1 MEHIKTFLD
10 TSTVHGLSRISGT
23 RKLSR
28 LFWIL
33 VVISGFIGSVY
44 LIHISFYNWEKSPIS
59 TTTETLPISQITFPN
74 VTVCPPRNSFLNL
87 NYDIMLSQNK
97 TLDNKARKEL
107 FDYSLD
113 VINDEFYEEIMANL
127 SKVEDPDRFY
137 NWYHGYATVEYPFYI
152 KEDNQLNYMMYTSAT
167 SGNISTQYF
176 GNKFEADK
184 VDGRILIK
192 IYVSVP
198 PSLIGDT
205 NVTLMLEI
213 TKRTMKE
220 VSDNDLMTFDC
231 SDCTTIN
238 IDADLRKWTKNI
250 TAPNPEYGYYFIKLD
265 RKVSQDDIKNIDLD
279 MMPGFRFTWNYTR
292 VVDPK
297 SIYSNQDKNKQFV
310 RCSYLIYMISIFSS
324 VLYLSFLRYFHFESL
339 SSLSPI
345 SFQSFSKLFTISLKS
360 FSIFFLISF

>member
-1 MEHIKTFLD
+1 
-10 TSTVHGLSRISGT
+10 
-23 RKLSR
+23 
-28 LFWIL
+28 
-33 VVISGFIGSVY
+33 
-44 LIHISFYNWEKSPIS
+44 
-59 TTTETLPISQITFPN
+59 
-74 VTVCPPRNSFLNL
+74 
-87 NYDIMLSQNK
+87 
-97 TLDNKARKEL
+97 
-107 FDYSLD
+107 
-113 VINDEFYEEIMANL
+113 
-127 SKVEDPDRFY
+127 
-137 NWYHGYATVEYPFYI
+137 
-152 KEDNQLNYMMYTSAT
+152 MYTSAT

-192 IYVSVP
+192 ISFSVP

-292 VVDPK
+292 VVEPK

-310 RCSYLIYMISIFSS
+310 RY
-324 VLYLSFLRYFHFESL
+324 
-339 SSLSPI
+339 SSLI
-345 SFQSFSKLFTISLKS
+345 
-360 FSIFFLISF
+360 